1 MLLFLIILLPVVFK
15 FSFVS
20 LSALQRWSCP
30 EAAPSGNG
38 NSTCVGPA
46 PFLIFSH
53 GNRIFRIDL
62 EGTNHE
68 QLVADAGISMIMDF
82 HYSEERIYWVDLE
95 RQLLQRVFLNGTRQE
110 KICEIEKNVSGMAIN
125 WINEELIW
133 SNQQEGIITVTD
145 MKGNNSRVLL
155 SALKYP
161 ANIAVDPVERF
172 MFWSSEVAGSLH
184 RADLGGVEVKLL
196 LETSE
201 KITTVSLDVLD
212 KRLFWIQYHRERSN
226 SRICS
231 CDYDGGSVH
240 FSKHRTQHNFFAMSL
255 FGDRIFYSTWKK
267 KTIWIANK
275 HTGKN
280 MVKINLSPSL
290 VPPGGI
296 KVVHPLVQP
305 KAEGDPWAPDQK
317 LCKLRKGNC
326 RNSTCGQEPKSHVC
340 MCAEGYALSQDG
352 KNCEDVNECAFWNH
366 GCTLGCENTPG
377 SYYCTC
383 PVGFVLLPDGKRC
396 HQLISCPSNVS
407 ECSHDC
413 VLTSDGPICFCP
425 EGSVLETDG
434 KSCSGCSSPDNGG
447 CSQLCIPL
455 SPVSWECGCIPGY
468 DLQLD
473 KKSCTA
479 SGPPPFLLFANSQD
493 IRHMHFDGTDYGTLL
508 SQQIGMVFALDHD
521 PVENKIYF
529 AHTALKWIERA
540 NMDGSQRERL
550 IEEEVGVPEG
560 LAVDWIGRKFY
571 WTDRGK
577 SLIEGSDLS
586 GKYREIIIKED
597 ISQPRGL
604 AVHPMAKRL
613 FWTEMGINPRIESS
627 SLQGIGRLVIASSD
641 LVWPSGITIDYLT
654 DKLYW
659 CDAKQSVIE
668 MSNLDGSKRQR
679 LAQNDVGHPFAVAVF
694 EDHVWFSDWTMPSV
708 IRVNKRTGKNR
719 VRLRGSMLKPSSLV
733 VVHPLAKPGADP
745 CLHQNGGCEHICE
758 ERFGTAQC
766 LCREGFVKAPDGKT
780 CLALNGHQILAGS
793 GADLSN
799 GVIPLDIL
807 PSSREL
813 EDNITES
820 QHMLVAEI
828 MVSDDDD
835 CGALGCSTQAWCVSE
850 GKNVTC
856 RCLKGFAGDGK
867 LCSDIDECQMGISVC
882 LPTSSKCINT
892 EGGHVCRCSEGYQG
906 DGIHCLDIDECQ
918 LGVHTCGENAA
929 CTNTEGNYTCTC
941 AGNLSEP
948 GRICPDSTPPSHPRE
963 DGRSSVRNIY
973 PECPPSHDGYC
984 LHGGVCMYLEAVDS
998 YACNC
1003 VVGYVGE
1010 RCQHRDLKW
1019 WELRHA
1025 GRGRQRSITAVAVC
1039 VVVLVLLL
1047 LLGLCGAQ
1055 RYRTQKLLSKNP
1067 KNPYDESSRD
1077 VSSIRPADD
1086 EAGMSSCPQ
1095 PWFVVIKEH
1104 QNFSNG
1110 SQPVAL
1116 KDSLVADVGQFS
1128 SLEPGSLQPTSWR
1141 KEPQM
1146 YMGTEQGCCVSSS
1159 SDKGSSHQRMK
1170 CSFHLPSYGAWP
1182 IAGGVEKSHSLPS
1195 AYPLWQQRAPD
1206 PPHQMELT
1214 Q

>member
-1 MLLFLIILLPVVFK
+1 MVLLFLVILLPVVFK

-20 LSALQRWSCP
+20 LSALQRWNCP
-30 EAAPSGNG
+30 EGSPSGNG

-53 GNRIFRIDL
+53 GNSIFRIDL
-62 EGTNHE
+62 EGTNHK
-68 QLVADAGISMIMDF
+68 QLVADAGISVITDF
-82 HYSEERIYWVDLE
+82 YYNGERIYWVDLE
-95 RQLLQRVFLNGTRQE
+95 RQLLQRAFLNGTRPE
-110 KICEIEKNVSGMAIN
+110 KVCDIEKNVSGMAIN
-125 WINEELIW
+125 WIDEELIW

-184 RADLGGVEVKLL
+184 RADLSGVEVKLL

-201 KITTVSLDVLD
+201 KIAAVSLDVLD
-212 KRLFWIQYHRERSN
+212 KRLFWIQYHREGSN
-226 SRICS
+226 SHICS

-240 FSKHRTQHNFFAMSL
+240 FSKPLTRHNLFAMSL

-275 HTGKN
+275 HTGKD
-280 MVKINLSPSL
+280 MVKINLNPSF
-290 VPPGGI
+290 VPPGGM

-305 KAEGDPWAPDQK
+305 KAEGDAWA
-317 LCKLRKGNC
+317 
-326 RNSTCGQEPKSHVC
+326 SE
-340 MCAEGYALSQDG
+340 
-352 KNCEDVNECAFWNH
+352 
-366 GCTLGCENTPG
+366 
-377 SYYCTC
+377 
-383 PVGFVLLPDGKRC
+383 
-396 HQLISCPSNVS
+396 LISCPSNVS

-434 KSCSGCSSPDNGG
+434 KTCSGCSSPDNGG

-455 SPVSWECGCIPGY
+455 SPVSWECGCFPGY

-479 SGPPPFLLFANSQD
+479 SGPPPFLLFANSRD
-493 IRHMHFDGTDYGTLL
+493 IRHMHFDGTDYGILL

-540 NMDGSQRERL
+540 NIDGSQRERL
-550 IEEEVGVPEG
+550 IEEAVGVPEG

-577 SLIEGSDLS
+577 SVIEGSDLN

-597 ISQPRGL
+597 ISQPRGI
-604 AVHPMAKRL
+604 AVHPTAKRL
-613 FWTEMGINPRIESS
+613 FWTDMGINPRIESS

-659 CDAKQSVIE
+659 CDAKQPVIE

-733 VVHPLAKPGADP
+733 VVHPLAKPG
-745 CLHQNGGCEHICE
+745 
-758 ERFGTAQC
+758 
-766 LCREGFVKAPDGKT
+766 
-780 CLALNGHQILAGS
+780 S

-799 GVIPLDIL
+799 GVTPLDIL
-807 PSSREL
+807 SKSREL
-813 EDNITES
+813 EDSTTES

-828 MVSDDDD
+828 MVSDNDD
-835 CGALGCSTQAWCVSE
+835 CGAVGCSTQARCVSE
-850 GKNVTC
+850 GEDIEC
-856 RCLKGFAGDGK
+856 QCLEGFAGDGR
-867 LCSDIDECQMGISVC
+867 LCADIDECEMGISVC
-882 LPTSSKCINT
+882 PPTSSNCVNT
-892 EGGHVCRCSEGYQG
+892 EGGHVCQCSEGYQG

-918 LGVHTCGENAA
+918 LGVHTCGENAT

-948 GRICPDSTPPSHPRE
+948 GRICPDSTPPSHLRE
-963 DGRSSVRNIY
+963 DGRSSVRNGY
-973 PECPPSHDGYC
+973 PECPSSHEGYC
-984 LHGGVCMYLEAVDS
+984 LHGGVCMYVEAVDS
-998 YACNC
+998 FACNC

-1025 GRGRQRSITAVAVC
+1025 GHGRQRSITAVAVC
-1039 VVVLVLLL
+1039 GVVLALLL
-1047 LLGLCGAQ
+1047 LLGLWRAHY
-1055 RYRTQKLLSKNP
+1055 YRTQKLLSKNP
-1067 KNPYDESSRD
+1067 KNPHEESSRE
-1077 VSSIRPADD
+1077 VSSIRPADG
-1086 EAGMSSCPQ
+1086 EAGISSCPQ
-1095 PWFVVIKEH
+1095 PWFVVINQH
-1104 QNFSNG
+1104 QNLRNG
-1110 SQPVAL
+1110 SQPVAH
-1116 KDSLVADVGQFS
+1116 KDGLAADVGQSS

-1141 KEPQM
+1141 KEPQV
-1146 YMGTEQGCCVSSS
+1146 YMGTERGCCISPP
-1159 SDKGSSHQRMK
+1159 SDKGSGHHGMK
-1170 CSFHLPSYGAWP
+1170 CSFHLPSSGAQP
-1182 IAGGVEKSHSLPS
+1182 IAVGVEKPHSLPS
-1195 AYPLWQQRAPD
+1195 AYPLWQQRARD
-1206 PPHQMELT
+1206 PPHQVEMS